1 IDLGDLGI
9 ITPYKAQIK
18 CIKDAIY
25 KRLLSQGNLNKAQ
38 IENFISKIEIDTV
51 DSFQGRDKEIIL
63 YSFVRS
69 NKECRIGFLD
79 ELRRLNVTITRA
91 KRLIIMVGDSFTL
104 TKTSSSKRTLLNK
117 PPQYY
122 FNYLMDYLHMKGYYR
137 KISEE
142 VGV

>member
-1 IDLGDLGI
+1 MGI

-25 KRLLSQGNLNKAQ
+25 ERFSSQGHLNKAQ
-38 IENFISKIEIDTV
+38 IENILSKIEIDTV

-69 NKECRIGFLD
+69 NKECKIGFLD

-91 KRLIIMVGDSFTL
+91 KRLIIMVGDSYTL
-104 TKTSSSKRTLLNK
+104 TNTKSSKRTLLNK

-122 FNYLMDYLHMKGYYR
+122 FNYLMNYLRQKGFYHVVSKEDR
-137 KISEE
+137 
-142 VGV
+142 V